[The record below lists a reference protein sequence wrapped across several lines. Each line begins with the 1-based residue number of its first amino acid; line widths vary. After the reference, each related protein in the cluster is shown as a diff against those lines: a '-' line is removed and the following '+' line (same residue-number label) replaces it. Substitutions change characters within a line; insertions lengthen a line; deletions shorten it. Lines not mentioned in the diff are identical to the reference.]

1 MYRLL
6 LLLFLT
12 VPMAEMAILIWVG
25 GVIGALPTILAVAV
39 TAVVGVWLLRLQGF
53 LTLRRVQERL
63 QKGELPDTEL
73 LEGALLLI
81 GGTLLLT
88 PGFMTDILGFIFLF
102 PGSRRGICR
111 RILENGLLKPYPIEG
126 ANGGESFYYE
136 SSETRFHQDEG
147 EQSHPHSH
155 QTIDGEYHR
164 DDK

>member
-1 MYRLL
+1 MFRLL

-12 VPMAEMAILIWVG
+12 VPIAEMAILIWVG
-25 GVIGALPTILAVAV
+25 GVIGALPTILAVAL

-88 PGFMTDILGFIFLF
+88 PGFMTDILGFICLF
-102 PGSRRGICR
+102 PGSRRAICR
-111 RILENGLLKPYPIEG
+111 RILDHGLLRPYPIDG
-126 ANGGESFYYE
+126 TSGGESFYYE
-136 SSETRFHQDEG
+136 SSETRSHQGEG
-147 EQSHPHSH
+147 EQSHSQSH
-155 QTIDGEYHR
+155 QTIEGEYHR
-164 DDK
+164 DEK

>member
-1 MYRLL
+1 MFRLL

-12 VPMAEMAILIWVG
+12 VPIAEMAILIWVG
-25 GVIGALPTILAVAV
+25 GVIGALPTILAVAL

-53 LTLRRVQERL
+53 LTLHRVQERL

-88 PGFMTDILGFIFLF
+88 PGFMTDILGFICLF
-102 PGSRRGICR
+102 PGSRRAICR
-111 RILENGLLKPYPIEG
+111 RILDHGFLRPYPIDG

-136 SSETRFHQDEG
+136 SSETRSHQGKG
-147 EQSHPHSH
+147 EQSHSHSH
-155 QTIDGEYHR
+155 QTIEGEYHQ

>member
-1 MYRLL
+1 MFRLL

-12 VPMAEMAILIWVG
+12 VPIAEMALLIWVG
-25 GVIGALPTILAVAV
+25 GVIGALPTIFAVAF

-53 LTLRRVQERL
+53 LTLHRVQERL

-88 PGFMTDILGFIFLF
+88 PGFMTDILGFICLF
-102 PGSRRGICR
+102 PGSRRAICR
-111 RILENGLLKPYPIEG
+111 RVLDHGLLRPHPLQG
-126 ANGGESFYYE
+126 TNGGESFYYE
-136 SSETRFHQDEG
+136 SSEIHSRRGES
-147 EQSHPHSH
+147 EQSQNHSH
-155 QTIDGEYHR
+155 QTIEGEYHR